1 MEDKKTNPIFELIN
15 AIFASKEYVYGITE
29 ETARQSLFMVLRR
42 LAIKYP
48 VEMNVFNYSNVNAL
62 DTIRFLSDY
71 LFCGSVPKWTRTSV
85 KSSKK
90 KSKDDITKQDINL
103 YKSVYD
109 VTDSQFE
116 DAMKFFPDE
125 LIAEVKDNRDFY
137 KKLHNL
143 KYETETN
150 NG

>member
-15 AIFASKEYVYGITE
+15 AIFASKEYVYEITA

-71 LFCGSVPKWTRTSV
+71 LFCGSVPKWVRTSV

-103 YKSVYD
+103 YKRVYD

-137 KKLHNL
+137 KKLNNL
-143 KYETETN
+143 KYEKEID

>member
-15 AIFASKEYVYGITE
+15 AIFASKEYVYSITE
-29 ETARQSLFMVLRR
+29 ETASQSLFMVLRR

-71 LFCGSVPKWTRTSV
+71 LFCGSVPKWVRTSV

-116 DAMKFFPDE
+116 DAMKFFPNE

-137 KKLHNL
+137 KKLNNL
-143 KYETETN
+143 KYEKEID

>member
-15 AIFASKEYVYGITE
+15 AIFASKEYVYEITE

-71 LFCGSVPKWTRTSV
+71 LFCGSVPKWVRTSV

-103 YKSVYD
+103 YKRVYD

-116 DAMKFFPDE
+116 DAMKFFQDE

-137 KKLHNL
+137 KKLNNL
-143 KYETETN
+143 KYEKEID